1 MKRASLPALVLLLL
15 LTLAL
20 GVAGLYRMRVT
31 RGDVFPA
38 YSSLRADPLGTRA
51 LHDAVALLPGREVLR
66 WQRPLDRL
74 EAGAGDLVIVA
85 GVRRGGRRDLGDE
98 DWSSLDR
105 AARLGA
111 DVVVAWHAE
120 AAQAGDGARA
130 RQIRDAG
137 WDREPPEEV
146 EKRLREERRKRELRD
161 AASGR
166 RGDAGSEKSDADGD
180 DTDDDETSA
189 DAETDAETASR
200 FTPPAPAR
208 WASDFERRWGL
219 RLARRELLA
228 RGEEADALRAE
239 DAPADWPEGLP
250 RWRSDLFFLPRPGEG
265 WSVLYR
271 RGVEPVVMSRARGQ
285 GRVTVLADSFP
296 LSNEAVQRER
306 ATPLLAHLLGDAR
319 RVVFVESHLGVETET
334 GLAVLARRYGL
345 GGAAFTAFVLAALW
359 IWRRATPL
367 APFPAEEAEIRLT
380 LAPTAGLE
388 ALLRRAVAP
397 AKLFSACLEAWR
409 PQARPGDLRRVETA
423 VPAGAGDP
431 VAAYNQ
437 ATRALSR
444 KHLS

>member
-15 LTLAL
+15 LALVL

-51 LHDAVALLPGREVLR
+51 LHDAVALLPGREVTR
-66 WQRPLDRL
+66 WLRPLDRL
-74 EAGAGDLVIVA
+74 EAGAGDLVIVT
-85 GVRRGGRRDLGDE
+85 GLRRGWRRDLSDE
-98 DWSSLDR
+98 DWNALDR

-120 AAQAGDGARA
+120 AAQDGDGARA
-130 RQIRDAG
+130 RQIRDAA
-137 WDREPPEEV
+137 WDSEPPEER

-161 AASGR
+161 A
-166 RGDAGSEKSDADGD
+166 DGD
-180 DTDDDETSA
+180 ESDDDRETSA
-189 DAETDAETASR
+189 DPEQDAETASR
-200 FTPPAPAR
+200 FAPPAPAR

-219 RLARRELLA
+219 RLARRELLPRDA
-228 RGEEADALRAE
+228 EADALRAE

-250 RWRSDLFFLPRPGEG
+250 RWRSDLFFLPRPGDA

-271 RGVEPVVMSRARGQ
+271 RGTEAVLMSRARGE
-285 GRVTVLADSFP
+285 GRVTLLADSFP

-334 GLAVLARRYGL
+334 GVAVLARRYGL

-367 APFPAEEAEIRLT
+367 APFPAEEAEIRLS

-409 PQARPGDLRRVETA
+409 PQARPGDLRRVEA
-423 VPAGAGDP
+423 AAPAGASDP